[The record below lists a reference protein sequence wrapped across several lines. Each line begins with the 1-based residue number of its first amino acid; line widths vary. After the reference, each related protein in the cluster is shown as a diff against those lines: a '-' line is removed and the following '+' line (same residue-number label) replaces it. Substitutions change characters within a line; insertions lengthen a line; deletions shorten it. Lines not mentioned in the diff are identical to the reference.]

1 MPPIPLTATTLARN
15 LSEYLNQVRYRG
27 ASFDIQRGAD
37 VVARLGPVA
46 PAAGYPVGRLGE
58 LLAALPRL
66 GEGEAGAMLDDI
78 HAATGQLAPEGDAWD
93 S

>member
-1 MPPIPLTATTLARN
+1 MTPIPLTATTLARN

-37 VVARLGPVA
+37 VIARLGPVG
-46 PAAGYPVGRLGE
+46 PAAGYPVGHLGE
-58 LLAALPRL
+58 LIAALPRL
-66 GEGEAGAMLDDI
+66 DEDDAGAMLDDI
-78 HAATGQLAPEGDAWD
+78 HAAASQLTVEADAWA